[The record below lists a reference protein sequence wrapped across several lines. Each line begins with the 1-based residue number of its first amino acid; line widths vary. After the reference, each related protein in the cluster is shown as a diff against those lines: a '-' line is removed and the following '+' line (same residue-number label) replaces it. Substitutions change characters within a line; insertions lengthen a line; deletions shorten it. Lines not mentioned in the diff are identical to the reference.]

1 MNSPDPSRFPNAVVL
16 TGGISTG
23 KSTVARMFAEDGYAI
38 IDADSVAHEV
48 LQREKELIVEH
59 FGEGIL
65 HQGEIDRKK
74 LGTLVFADPNK
85 RKILEGM
92 LHPLI
97 RQEIFAQAERLEKT
111 EQPYIVDIP
120 LFFESGSYPIEK
132 VIVVYAPKEIQLKR
146 LMQRDG
152 YNMQEAL
159 QRLDAQISIEEK
171 KLLATYLIDNS
182 QDLDHLARQYRD
194 VRKQLSGED
203 R

>member
-23 KSTVARMFAEDGYAI
+23 KSTVARMFAGDGFAI
-38 IDADSVAHEV
+38 IDADKVAHEV
-48 LQREKELIVEH
+48 LQREKELIVAH
-59 FGEGIL
+59 FGSGIL
-65 HQGEIDRKK
+65 HEGEIDRKR
-74 LGTLVFADPNK
+74 LGTLIFADPEK
-85 RKILEGM
+85 RKILEGA

-97 RQEIFAQAERLEKT
+97 RKDIFAQAERLEKSA
-111 EQPYIVDIP
+111 QPYIVDIP
-120 LFFESGSYPIEK
+120 LFFESGSYPMER

-159 QRLDAQISIEEK
+159 QRLDAQIPIEEK
-171 KLLATYLIDNS
+171 RSLATYLIDNS
-182 QDLDHLARQYRD
+182 QDLDHLVRQYRD
-194 VRKQLSGED
+194 VRKQLSGDD